1 MRRALGPHA
10 RPTRV
15 GQSRVWR
22 DDVGPSMQRAR
33 AGGQKVGEGGGGCSC
48 EPYHVRR
55 VRRPDSV
62 DGARMDLLGV
72 GLRRAREGFDGWLKR
87 AAGGDTAC
95 AGRVPSSCCVEG
107 WGGVSGEWWCWVER
121 EWIESTHC
129 WPGWK
134 SETDMDSWVSEKE
147 MTRDEGCH
155 IARTA

>member
-1 MRRALGPHA
+1 MN
-10 RPTRV
+10 
-15 GQSRVWR
+15 
-22 DDVGPSMQRAR
+22 
-33 AGGQKVGEGGGGCSC
+33 
-48 EPYHVRR
+48 
-55 VRRPDSV
+55 
-62 DGARMDLLGV
+62 LLGV

-121 EWIESTHC
+121 EYTC
-129 WPGWK
+129 RPGWK

-155 IARTA
+155 IARTAYRSIPGEWSPRGARRTAPSLTSAQRVAARRRQRQRWQQAL